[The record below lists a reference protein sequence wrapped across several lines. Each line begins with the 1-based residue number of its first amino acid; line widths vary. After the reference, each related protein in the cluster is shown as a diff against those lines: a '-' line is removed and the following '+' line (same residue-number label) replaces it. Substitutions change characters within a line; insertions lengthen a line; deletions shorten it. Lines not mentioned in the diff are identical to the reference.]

1 MNHGLISAFF
11 ESINMKAIKVTLH
24 NGSAVRIWNGKLSD
38 NMTRALESIINTIMK
53 IEPEQVPALLEMM
66 NFLNFM
72 EDKKYERDTEEE

>member
-24 NGSAVRIWNGKLSD
+24 KGGAVRIWNGKLSD
-38 NMTRALESIINTIMK
+38 NMARALENIVDMMMK

-72 EDKKYERDTEEE
+72 GDKAYERHTEEE